1 MNTKLSS
8 HQIDELLFD
17 CLSYLDAIIRS
28 IRNNSIPDLDLLMH
42 SRAIVKA
49 IQTTGTETLD
59 YFDVYQDMID
69 MNGKPVTTLNLISE
83 LVESKI
89 FESP

>member
-17 CLSYLDAIIRS
+17 CLSYLDATIRS

-42 SRAIVKA
+42 SRAILKA
-49 IQTTGTETLD
+49 IQTTSTEALD

-69 MNGKPVTTLNLISE
+69 INGKPLTTLNLISE